1 MITIEPCRSGVEINT
16 MTCGISGRI
25 WLDLTEAVTVQ
36 DWFNA
41 NLSELR
47 RQDAL
52 RQARDRDEK
61 IKNLKAELALLQE
74 EG

>member
-1 MITIEPCRSGVEINT
+1 